1 MVKSI
6 TYGEIDFNQVCDK
19 IRLYTEKD
27 IQSDYVISVGTDSQS
42 VNGVTRMVSVISVIR
57 KTKGGIFFYDI
68 RNVKK
73 IYDLRQKLYT
83 ETQYSVDLALKVR
96 EFIKNNH
103 INAFFEVHIDMGNN
117 GKTNSLVKEIKGWVV
132 GLGFKCCMKP
142 DSYASSTVADKISKK
157 QYKVS

>member
-1 MVKSI
+1 MKSI
-6 TYGEIDFNQVCDK
+6 TYGEIGFNQVCEK

-27 IQSDYVISVGTDSQS
+27 IQSEYVISVGTDSQS
-42 VNGVTRMVSVISVIR
+42 VNGATRMVSVISVIR

-83 ETQYSVDLALKVR
+83 ETQYSVDLALKVN

-103 INAFFEVHIDMGNN
+103 INASFEVHIDMGNN
-117 GKTNSLVKEIKGWVV
+117 GETNSLIKEIKGWIV
-132 GLGFKCCMKP
+132 GLGFTCCMKP
-142 DSYASSTVADKISKK
+142 DSYTSSTIADKISKK

>member
-6 TYGEIDFNQVCDK
+6 TYGEIDFKQVCDK

-68 RNVKK
+68 TNLKK

-83 ETQYSVDLALKVR
+83 ETQYSLDLALKVK

-103 INAFFEVHIDMGNN
+103 INASFEVHIDMGTN
-117 GKTNSLVKEIKGWVV
+117 GETNSLIKEINGWVSS
-132 GLGFKCCMKP
+132 LGFKCCMKP